1 MSSGQTLGLS
11 YDSLLDYCGSYFEQ
25 IKDHRGKNSSIR
37 LSDQLKSA
45 YAMFS
50 LKYPSML
57 MLEQGRL
64 KDEEKNLRSL
74 FGIKKIPSDT
84 TMRET
89 LDEVS
94 PDVLQGMFGGLVQR
108 VKANKKLSRYEVLG
122 GHLLCAMDGVSF
134 FSSNKIHCEH
144 CQQKKSRD
152 GSVCYSHAML
162 CGVLIHPDCAEVIPL
177 GAEPINRQDGALKND
192 HELVAAKRL
201 WTRLWDTYADQK
213 FLHTGDALFANGPMI
228 RSMEERG
235 HAYLLNVKP
244 DSHEVLFAHYE
255 HPQHR
260 HAYQKKQYST
270 KDKELIE
277 LEFCNGLPL
286 NNSAGDVRVNFLIAR
301 VTKKGKTTTFT
312 WVTNVKITAGNV
324 LSLCRFAR
332 ARWKIENETFNTLKN
347 QGYHFEHN
355 YGHGKKHL
363 CNTLAILMM
372 IAFLIDQI
380 QQMSSKVFIAIL
392 KIVKTKTRLW
402 EDMRA
407 VFKLI
412 PCNSFKHLFDVLLA
426 KHSVRK
432 I

>member
-1 MSSGQTLGLS
+1 MSSGQSMGLS
-11 YDSLLDYCGSYFEQ
+11 YDSLLEYCGSYFEQ
-25 IKDHRGKNSSIR
+25 VKDHRRRNTSIR

-94 PDVLQGMFGGLVQR
+94 PEVLQGMFGGLVQR

-134 FSSNKIHCEH
+134 FSSNKIHCES

-152 GSVCYSHAML
+152 GSIGYSHAML
-162 CGVLIHPDCAEVIPL
+162 CGVLIHPDCSEVIPL

-201 WTRLWDTYADQK
+201 WTRLWDTYPDQK

-228 RSMEERG
+228 RSMEERDQ
-235 HAYLLNVKP
+235 AYLLNVKP
-244 DSHEVLFAHYE
+244 DSHEVLFAHYA

-270 KDKELIE
+270 PDKEQIE

-312 WVTNVKITAGNV
+312 WVTNVKITAGNA
-324 LSLCRFAR
+324 LALCRYGR

-347 QGYHFEHN
+347 QGYNFEHN

-372 IAFLIDQI
+372 IAFLVDQI
-380 QQMSSKVFIAIL
+380 QQMTGKVFIAIL

>member
-1 MSSGQTLGLS
+1 MSGQASNGIS
-11 YDSLLDYCGSYFEQ
+11 YDSLLGYCGEYFSQVE
-25 IKDHRGKNSSIR
+25 DHRKPNSSIK

-45 YAMFS
+45 LAMFS

-57 MLEQGRL
+57 LLEQGRF
-64 KDEEKNLRSL
+64 KEEASNLRSL

-94 PDVLQGMFGGLVQR
+94 PDRLHGLFAGLLQR
-108 VKANKKLSRYEVLG
+108 VKSNKKLSRYQVLDG
-122 GHLLCAMDGVSF
+122 YLLCAMDGVSF
-134 FSSNKIHCEH
+134 FSSPKINCEH

-152 GSVCYSHAML
+152 GSISYSHAML
-162 CGVLIHPDCAEVIPL
+162 CGVLIHPDLGEVLPL
-177 GAEPINRQDGALKND
+177 GAEPINRQDGILKND

-201 WTRLWDTYADQK
+201 WKRLWSAYAEHK

-228 RSMEERG
+228 RGIVEQG
-235 HAYLLNVKP
+235 HAYVLNVKP
-244 DSHEVLFAHYE
+244 DSHEVLFAHYQ
-255 HPQHR
+255 HPEHR
-260 HAYQKKQYST
+260 HAYQQKQYT
-270 KDKELIE
+270 TPDKEHIE
-277 LEFCNGLPL
+277 LQFCNGLPL
-286 NNSAGDVRVNFLIAR
+286 NNSAGDVRVNFLIAK

-312 WVTNVKITAGNV
+312 WVTNLKITAGNA
-324 LSLCRFAR
+324 LSLCRFGR

-380 QQMSSKVFIAIL
+380 QQLASKVFIAIL

-412 PCNSFKHLFDVLLA
+412 PLNSFKQLLDVLLA
-426 KHSVRK
+426 KHSFRK
-432 I
+432 T